1 MTLVNP
7 PSLVLNGV
15 EFDFDAGLL
24 HGEHGEDVPLRPQ
37 SLAVLK
43 HLVANANRVVTKE
56 ELLDTVWPGI
66 AVTENSLSQ
75 CISEIRKAI
84 GDEKQSLLKTVA
96 RRGYRFVPETE
107 APGIPHDSYPQI
119 YGTASSDPRE
129 IKARRG
135 LMFVVAV
142 LAIAAAVAVFIWRP
156 TFETE
161 VPTSLSIAV
170 LPFANLSEAEAQAYL
185 ANGFADDL
193 TTELARVPGLFVVS
207 RNAARAYRNSGLPQA
222 KIAKELGVR
231 YLLEGSVRRL
241 GDEVRINAHL
251 VDASTVGQIWAERFE
266 GPFTDVFKLQDQV

>member
-1 MTLVNP
+1 MTLVNQ

-96 RRGYRFVPETE
+96 RRGYRFVPEAE
-107 APGIPHDSYPQI
+107 APGIPHDRYPQI
-119 YGTASSDPRE
+119 YGTASPDPRE
-129 IKARRG
+129 IKG
-135 LMFVVAV
+135 
-142 LAIAAAVAVFIWRP
+142 RP
-156 TFETE
+156 
-161 VPTSLSIAV
+161 A
-170 LPFANLSEAEAQAYL
+170 
-185 ANGFADDL
+185 
-193 TTELARVPGLFVVS
+193 
-207 RNAARAYRNSGLPQA
+207 
-222 KIAKELGVR
+222 
-231 YLLEGSVRRL
+231 
-241 GDEVRINAHL
+241 
-251 VDASTVGQIWAERFE
+251 
-266 GPFTDVFKLQDQV
+266 